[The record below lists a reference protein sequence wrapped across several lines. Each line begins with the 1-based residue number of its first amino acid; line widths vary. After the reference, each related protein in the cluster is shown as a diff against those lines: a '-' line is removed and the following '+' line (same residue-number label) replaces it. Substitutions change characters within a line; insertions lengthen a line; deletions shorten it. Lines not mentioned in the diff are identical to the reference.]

1 MVLVKIEIIFALLNP
16 IRIKKKKSSSLGVP
30 LTKIYRAWGPYSGRL
45 ARCCG
50 DTDLAVFGPRENNRG
65 KIFPSSPINHFIIWQ
80 GSPEVNSS
88 VLINH
93 FHGNGH
99 KPVISQQIQNK
110 QVWSECHMINYLITL
125 LPWAILRDIG
135 PRSLFFLLA
144 LAARSPHCH
153 DLELIFLIAALKPG

>member
-1 MVLVKIEIIFALLNP
+1 MVLLKIEIILALLNP
-16 IRIKKKKSSSLGVP
+16 IRIKKVVKSGVP
-30 LTKIYRAWGPYSGRL
+30 LTKILRLSPSVRALLGKIGPMLWRYR
-45 ARCCG
+45 
-50 DTDLAVFGPRENNRG
+50 LAVFGPRENNRG

-80 GSPEVNSS
+80 GSPGVNSS
-88 VLINH
+88 VLIDH

-153 DLELIFLIAALKPG
+153 DLEPIFLITAP